1 MLFVVLAGF
10 ALALFAPL
18 IQRFTRDLTGW
29 VLAIVPAAIFAYLLS
44 LAPTIAQGETLRES
58 YSWVPSM
65 GVDLALRI
73 DGLSLLMALIVSGVG
88 VFIFIYG
95 GGYLKGDVLLGR
107 FYAFLSIFMAAML
120 GVALSD
126 NLILLFVFWE
136 LTSISSYLLIGFK
149 HNYEDSRKAALKA
162 LVITGA
168 GGLAMLAGLILLAL
182 IVGSSSISEIL
193 AQGDAIRASSLY
205 LPALILIAIGAF
217 TKSAQFPFHSWLPGA
232 MAAPTPVSAYL
243 HSATMVKA
251 GVFLLAR
258 LSPSLGGTPE
268 WVGIVT
274 TFGAVTMLMGGLISL
289 KQTDLKRILAFST
302 ISSLGMM
309 VMLLGLNNKVAIEAA
324 MLFMLTHSLYKGALF
339 MIAGTIDHETGTR
352 DVTQLGGLYRVLP
365 MVALSAA
372 LAALSMSGI
381 PPLIGFISKEL
392 TYEATLGYPDAT
404 TTSALLITAVAVLA
418 NMATIAVAILTAF
431 KPFVGEQHETPKH
444 PHPAPLSL
452 WIGSFTLGLLS
463 VGFGLFALPVGEY
476 LVGPAASAVYG
487 KPIELE
493 LALWHGINP
502 MLILSIITIVG
513 GVLVYWRLSTV
524 KRLVSAVDAGERIGP
539 DRIIGAALDGL
550 PTFAQRVTRLTQS
563 GYLRQYVGVTIGVT
577 VALVGYLFIR
587 WVTPPALADLAA
599 QFDDFAIYETILAVV
614 MLGAV
619 LLVLSA
625 KTLLF
630 MIASLGVIGF
640 SQSLLFVL
648 HGAPD
653 LAMTQFSIE
662 TLSVVLFVLMLY
674 RLPDLA
680 HASTRLSRFR
690 DTLIAASAGGLVTVL
705 ILTVTSV
712 PLDSP
717 LTQYFVE
724 NSLTKAKGANIVNV
738 ILVDFRG
745 FDTLGEIT
753 VLATASI
760 GVYAMLKLRK
770 RPEDTINGEGEHA
783 DEIIPDAPKA

>member
-1 MLFVVLAGF
+1 MLFVLLTAF

-18 IQRFTRDLTGW
+18 IQRFARDLTGW

-58 YSWVPSM
+58 YAWVPSM
-65 GVDLALRI
+65 GVDVALRL

-95 GGYLKGDVLLGR
+95 GGYLKGDAALDR
-107 FYAFLSIFMAAML
+107 FYAFLSVFMAAML

-136 LTSISSYLLIGFK
+136 LTSVSSYLLIGFK

-168 GGLAMLAGLILLAL
+168 GGLAMLAGLILLGL

-193 AQGDAIRASSLY
+193 AQGDIIRASPLY

-274 TFGAVTMLMGGLISL
+274 TFGAVTMLMGGLIAL

-392 TYEATLGYPDAT
+392 TYEATLGYPDVT
-404 TTSALLITAVAVLA
+404 TTSALLITAMAVLA

-431 KPFVGEQHETPKH
+431 KPFMGEQHETPKH

-452 WIGSFTLGLLS
+452 WIGSFTLGILS
-463 VGFGLFALPVGEY
+463 VGFGLFALPVGQY
-476 LVGPAASAVYG
+476 LIGPATAAVYG

-493 LALWHGINP
+493 LALWHGLNP
-502 MLILSIITIVG
+502 MLILSIITVIG

-524 KRLVSAVDAGERIGP
+524 KRIIAAVDAGERIGP
-539 DRIIGAALDGL
+539 DRIINATLDGL
-550 PTFAQRVTRLTQS
+550 PAFAQRVTRFTQS
-563 GYLRQYVGVTIGVT
+563 GYLRQYVGVTIGVM

-599 QFDDFAIYETILAVV
+599 QFGDFVVYETILAVV
-614 MLGAV
+614 MLSAV

-640 SQSLLFVL
+640 SQSLLFVM

-690 DTLIAASAGGLVTVL
+690 DTLIAAAAGGLVTVL

-712 PLDSP
+712 PLQSP

-724 NSLTKAKGANIVNV
+724 NSLTKAKGANVVNV

-770 RPEDTINGEGEHA
+770 RPDDAITNEGEHA
-783 DEIIPDAPKA
+783 DEFTSTARKT

>member
-1 MLFVVLAGF
+1 MLYVVLAGF
-10 ALALFAPL
+10 ILAVVAPL
-18 IQRFTRDLTGW
+18 IHKYTRDFTGW
-29 VLAIVPAAIFAYLLS
+29 VLALVPAGIFAYLLS
-44 LAPTIAQGETLRES
+44 LAPTLAHGDTLRES
-58 YSWVPSM
+58 YAWVPSM
-65 GVDLALRI
+65 GVDIALRL

-95 GGYLKGDVLLGR
+95 GGYLKGDALLGR

-136 LTSISSYLLIGFK
+136 LTSVSSYLLIGFK
-149 HNYEDSRKAALKA
+149 HSYEDSRKAALKA

-168 GGLAMLAGLILLAL
+168 GGLAMLAGLILLSF
-182 IVGSSSISEIL
+182 IVGSSSITAIL
-193 AQGDAIRASSLY
+193 TQGDAIRASDLY

-251 GVFLLAR
+251 GVFLMAR
-258 LSPSLGGTPE
+258 LSPVLGGTNE

-274 TFGAVTMLMGGLISL
+274 TFGALTMLMGGVIAL

-309 VMLLGLNNKVAIEAA
+309 MMLLGLNTKVAIEAA

-339 MIAGTIDHETGTR
+339 MVAGTIDHETGTR

-372 LAALSMSGI
+372 LAAFSMSGI

-392 TYEATLGYPDAT
+392 TYEATLGYPDLT
-404 TTSALLITAVAVLA
+404 TASALLITALAVLS
-418 NMATIAVAILTAF
+418 NMAAIAVAILTAF
-431 KPFVGEQHETPKH
+431 KPFTGELYETPKH
-444 PHPAPLSL
+444 PYPAPLSL
-452 WIGSFTLGLLS
+452 WIGSLTLGFLS
-463 VGFGLFALPVGEY
+463 LGLGLFALPLGEY
-476 LVGPAASAVYG
+476 IVGPAASAVYG
-487 KPIELE
+487 NPLELE
-493 LALWHGINP
+493 LALWHGITP
-502 MLILSIITIVG
+502 MLILSLLTIAG
-513 GVLVYWRLSTV
+513 GVLMYWQRARV
-524 KRLVSAVDAGERIGP
+524 VAVIRALDLGERIGP
-539 DRIIGAALDGL
+539 DRIIDTTLDRLPAFALW
-550 PTFAQRVTRLTQS
+550 VTRITQS
-563 GYLRQYVGVTIGVT
+563 GYLRHYIGVIVGVLVG
-577 VALVGYLFIR
+577 LVGYLFIR
-587 WVTPPALADLAA
+587 WGTPPTFASLAA
-599 QFDDFAIYETILAVV
+599 QFGDFAVYETILAVV

-619 LLVLSA
+619 VLVLSA
-625 KTLLF
+625 RTLLF
-630 MIASLGVIGF
+630 TIVSLGVIGF
-640 SQSLLFVL
+640 SQSILFVM

-680 HASTRLSRFR
+680 HYSTRLSRFR
-690 DTLIAASAGGLVTVL
+690 DMLIASAAGALVTVL
-705 ILTVTSV
+705 VLTVTSI

-717 LTQYFVE
+717 LNRYFAE
-724 NSLTKAKGANIVNV
+724 NSLTKAKGANVVNV

-770 RPEDTINGEGEHA
+770 RPNSSNRDEEEHA
-783 DEIIPDAPKA
+783 DELTPDAPQA